1 MKRPVRDSIIIGL
14 ALFATFFGAGNLI
27 FPPFLGLQSG
37 TDWLSGSMGFIISG
51 VIFPIIAI
59 YIISHAGGTV
69 DQLTKKVHPKFSQ
82 WILLGIMLFSSFI
95 AIPRTGAV
103 THELGIQAVFPSIPA
118 APIVIIFFAL
128 TYYFVNDRNNVIDKL
143 GAFLTPALVIILIA
157 IIINGVITP
166 VGEPVDTDISS
177 SFVNAF
183 LGGYQTGDL
192 LVSFMVAS
200 VFISHIV
207 GKGYRSEKERNKMTG
222 FAGLIAFSFL
232 VIIYSGLLYL
242 GASGSGIYPQNMDR
256 SELLLAIVETIL
268 GKGGLYG
275 LGIVVALACLT
286 TAIGLTTAVAQFFD
300 SLTNG
305 KLSYKT
311 TAGIVCA
318 LGIAIALL
326 GVDRIVF
333 IATPLYLA
341 IYPICIVV
349 ILVGIFHRHLPNTAS
364 FQGAVLFTVIISV
377 GEAMTAAV
385 NIPFLSSLIGIIPL
399 SSYGFAWFLPAM
411 IGFVGGAM
419 IGRFKE
425 KEKGKATEH
434 SIVN

>member
-1 MKRPVRDSIIIGL
+1 MKKPLRDSIIIGL

-37 TDWLSGSMGFIISG
+37 ADWFSGSIGFIISG
-51 VIFPIIAI
+51 VIFPIVAI
-59 YIISHAGGTV
+59 SIIGYAGGTV
-69 DQLTKKVHPKFSQ
+69 DSLTKKVHPKFSQ

-128 TYYFVNDRNNVIDKL
+128 TYYFVNDRNNVIDKV
-143 GAFLTPALVIILIA
+143 GAFLTPALVVILIA
-157 IIINGVITP
+157 IIINGIITP
-166 VGEPVDTDISS
+166 VGQPVDTDISS

-200 VFISHIV
+200 VFISHIA
-207 GKGYRSEKERNKMTG
+207 GKGYRSEKEKNKMTA
-222 FAGLIAFSFL
+222 FAGLIALTFL
-232 VIIYSGLLYL
+232 VLIYSGLLYL
-242 GASGSGIYPQNMDR
+242 GASGSGMYPQNIDR
-256 SELLLAIVETIL
+256 AELLLVIVETIL

-275 LGIVVALACLT
+275 LGIVVTLACLT

-300 SLTNG
+300 SLTKG

-311 TAGIVCA
+311 TAAIVCV
-318 LGIAIALL
+318 LGITIALL
-326 GVDRIVF
+326 GVDRIIF

-364 FQGAVLFTVIISV
+364 FQGAVLLTVIISV
-377 GEAMTAAV
+377 AEAITAAV
-385 NIPFLSSLIGIIPL
+385 NIPFLSRVIGMIPL
-399 SSYGFAWFLPAM
+399 SSNGFAWLIPAI
-411 IGFVGGAM
+411 IGFVGGAL

-425 KEKGKATEH
+425 KEKVKEH
-434 SIVN
+434 SVAN

>member
-1 MKRPVRDSIIIGL
+1 MNKPLRDSIIIGL

-27 FPPFLGLQSG
+27 FPPLLGLQSG
-37 TDWLSGSMGFIISG
+37 TDWFSGSIGFILSGVF
-51 VIFPIIAI
+51 FPIIAI
-59 YIISHAGGTV
+59 LIIGYAGGTV
-69 DQLTKKVHPKFSQ
+69 NQLTQKVHPKFSQ

-103 THELGIQAVFPSIPA
+103 THELGFQAIFPSIPA
-118 APIVIIFFAL
+118 APIFIIFFVL
-128 TYYFVNDRNNVIDKL
+128 TYYFVNDRNNVIDKV
-143 GAFLTPALVIILIA
+143 GTFLTPALVVILVA
-157 IIINGVITP
+157 IIIKGVITP
-166 VGEPVDTDISS
+166 IGQPIDTDISS

-207 GKGYRSEKERNKMTG
+207 GKGYTSEKARYKMTA
-222 FAGLIAFSFL
+222 FAGLVAFIFL
-232 VIIYSGLLYL
+232 VLIYSGLLYL
-242 GASGSGIYPQNMDR
+242 GASVSEMYPQNIDR
-256 SELLLAIVETIL
+256 AELLLGIVESIL
-268 GKGGLYG
+268 GKTGLYG

-300 SLTNG
+300 NLTNG

-311 TAGIVCA
+311 TAAIVCV

-364 FQGAVLFTVIISV
+364 YQGAVLLTVIISV
-377 GEAMTAAV
+377 AEAVTSAV
-385 NIPFLSSLIGIIPL
+385 NIPFLSRLIGMIPL
-399 SSYGFAWFLPAM
+399 SSNGFAWLIPAV
-411 IGFVGGAM
+411 IGFIGGAI
-419 IGRFKE
+419 IGSFKE
-425 KEKGKATEH
+425 KEKATKH
-434 SIVN
+434 SVAN

>member
-1 MKRPVRDSIIIGL
+1 MKKPLRDSIIIGL

-37 TDWLSGSMGFIISG
+37 TGWFSGNIGFIISG

-59 YIISHAGGTV
+59 YIISQAGGTV

-128 TYYFVNDRNNVIDKL
+128 TYYFVNDRNNVIDKV
-143 GAFLTPALVIILIA
+143 GAFLTPTLVIILIA
-157 IIINGVITP
+157 IIIKGVITP
-166 VGEPVDTDISS
+166 VGEPVDTAVSS

-207 GKGYRSEKERNKMTG
+207 GKGYRTEKERNKMIG
-222 FAGLIAFSFL
+222 FAGLIAFTFL
-232 VIIYSGLLYL
+232 AIIYSGLLYL
-242 GASGSGIYPQNMDR
+242 GASGSGIYPQNIDR
-256 SELLLAIVETIL
+256 AELLLVIVEMLL

-286 TAIGLTTAVAQFFD
+286 TAIGLTTAVAQFFE
-300 SLTNG
+300 SVTNG

-311 TAGIVCA
+311 TAAIVCV
-318 LGIAIALL
+318 LGIAIAVL

-364 FQGAVLFTVIISV
+364 FQGAVLLTVVISV
-377 GEAMTAAV
+377 CEAMTAAV
-385 NIPFLSSLIGIIPL
+385 NIPFLSRLIGMIPL
-399 SSYGFAWFLPAM
+399 SSTGFAWLLPAI
-411 IGFVGGAM
+411 IGFVGGAI

-425 KEKGKATEH
+425 KEKATEQ
-434 SIVN
+434 SIAN

>member
-1 MKRPVRDSIIIGL
+1 MKKPLRDSIIIGL

-37 TDWLSGSMGFIISG
+37 TGWFSGNIGFIISG

-59 YIISHAGGTV
+59 YIISQAGGTV

-128 TYYFVNDRNNVIDKL
+128 TYYFVNDRNNVIDKV
-143 GAFLTPALVIILIA
+143 GAFLTPTLVIILIA
-157 IIINGVITP
+157 IIIKGVITP
-166 VGEPVDTDISS
+166 VGEPVDTAVSS

-207 GKGYRSEKERNKMTG
+207 GKGYRTEKERNKMIG
-222 FAGLIAFSFL
+222 FAGLIAFTFL
-232 VIIYSGLLYL
+232 AIIYSGLLYL
-242 GASGSGIYPQNMDR
+242 GASGSGIYPQNIDR
-256 SELLLAIVETIL
+256 AELLLVIVEMLL

-286 TAIGLTTAVAQFFD
+286 TAIGLTTAVAQFFE
-300 SLTNG
+300 SVTNG

-311 TAGIVCA
+311 TAAIVCV
-318 LGIAIALL
+318 LGIAIAVL

-349 ILVGIFHRHLPNTAS
+349 ILAGIFHRHLPNTAS
-364 FQGAVLFTVIISV
+364 FQGAVLLTVVISV
-377 GEAMTAAV
+377 CEAMTAAV
-385 NIPFLSSLIGIIPL
+385 NIPFLSRLIGMIPL
-399 SSYGFAWFLPAM
+399 SSTGFAWLLPAI
-411 IGFVGGAM
+411 IGFVGGAI

-425 KEKGKATEH
+425 KEKATEQ
-434 SIVN
+434 SIAN

>member
-1 MKRPVRDSIIIGL
+1 MKKTLRDSSIIGL

-37 TDWLSGSMGFIISG
+37 TGWLSGNIGFIISG
-51 VIFPIIAI
+51 VFFPIMAI
-59 YIISHAGGTV
+59 YIIAYAGGTV
-69 DQLTKKVHPKFSQ
+69 DQLTKRVHPKFSQ

-103 THELGIQAVFPSIPA
+103 THELGFHAVFPSIPA

-128 TYYFVNDRNNVIDKL
+128 TYYFVNDRNNVIDKV
-143 GAFLTPALVIILIA
+143 GAFLTPALVVILIA
-157 IIINGVITP
+157 IIISGVITP
-166 VGEPVDTDISS
+166 VGQPVDTEISS

-207 GKGYRSEKERNKMTG
+207 GKGYRSEKERNKMIA
-222 FAGLIAFSFL
+222 FAGLIAFIFL
-232 VIIYSGLLYL
+232 VLIYSGLLYL
-242 GASGSGIYPQNMDR
+242 GASVSGMYPQNIDR
-256 SELLLAIVETIL
+256 AELLLGIVESIL

-300 SLTNG
+300 RLTNG

-311 TAGIVCA
+311 TAAIVCV

-333 IATPLYLA
+333 IATPLYEA

-349 ILVGIFHRHLPNTAS
+349 ILVGIFHRHLPNATS
-364 FQGAVLFTVIISV
+364 FQGAVLVTVIISV
-377 GEAMTAAV
+377 SEAMATAI
-385 NIPFLSSLIGIIPL
+385 NIPFVSHLIGMIPL
-399 SSYGFAWFLPAM
+399 SSNGFAWLIPAI
-411 IGFVGGAM
+411 IGFIGGA
-419 IGRFKE
+419 ILGRFIE
-425 KEKGKATEH
+425 KEKATEQ
-434 SIVN
+434 SIAN

>member
-1 MKRPVRDSIIIGL
+1 MKKTLKDSSIIGL

-37 TDWLSGSMGFIISG
+37 TGWLSGNIGFIISG
-51 VIFPIIAI
+51 VFFPILAI

-103 THELGIQAVFPSIPA
+103 THELGFQAVFPSIPA

-128 TYYFVNDRNNVIDKL
+128 TYYFVNDRNNVIDKV
-143 GAFLTPALVIILIA
+143 GTFLTPALVVILIA
-157 IIINGVITP
+157 IIINGVIKP
-166 VGEPVDTDISS
+166 VGQPVDTEISS

-200 VFISHIV
+200 VFISHLV
-207 GKGYRSEKERNKMTG
+207 GKGYKSEKERNKMTA
-222 FAGLIAFSFL
+222 FAGLIAFTFL

-242 GASGSGIYPQNMDR
+242 GASASGMYPQNIDR
-256 SELLLAIVETIL
+256 AELLLGIVESIL

-311 TAGIVCA
+311 TAAIVCV

-333 IATPLYLA
+333 LATPLYEA
-341 IYPICIVV
+341 IYPVCIVV
-349 ILVGIFHRHLPNTAS
+349 ILVGIFHKHLPNAAS
-364 FQGAVLFTVIISV
+364 FQGAVLLTVIISV
-377 GEAMTAAV
+377 AEAMTSAV
-385 NIPFLSSLIGIIPL
+385 NISFLSRLIGMIPL
-399 SSYGFAWFLPAM
+399 SSNGFAWLIPAI
-411 IGFVGGAM
+411 IGFIGGAI

-425 KEKGKATEH
+425 KEKATGQ
-434 SIVN
+434 SIAN